1 MREANIIAACGYHF
15 DKTDV
20 KMVVTF
26 LRNFFVSSAR
36 DTKTECAIWGNQWNV
51 LVSALNSTACAI

>member
-1 MREANIIAACGYHF
+1 MPDIAYQFIFIKFMDEGSHF

-26 LRNFFVSSAR
+26 LRNFFFSSAR
-36 DTKTECAIWGNQWNV
+36 DAKTECAIWGNQ
-51 LVSALNSTACAI
+51 